1 MGHWAPLLPRGQLKC
16 DVHARSH
23 ENPRLRM
30 PCRVLGQNRVA
41 FDAHVAIFE
50 AIKAHDPEL
59 ADARMRSHLDQ
70 VGKLYWKVRRAGK

>member
-23 ENPRLRM
+23 ENPRLRV

-41 FDAHVAIFE
+41 FDAHVAIFKV
-50 AIKAHDPEL
+50 IKVREEV
-59 ADARMRSHLDQ
+59 ADARMRSHLAQ

>member
-16 DVHARSH
+16 EV
-23 ENPRLRM
+23 
-30 PCRVLGQNRVA
+30 
-41 FDAHVAIFE
+41 
-50 AIKAHDPEL
+50 IKAREEV